1 MWSFISRWRAKK
13 ANVMHQE
20 ALNAAVIHG
29 STAVAII
36 ATSTDG
42 IISLFN
48 SGAEAM
54 LGYSADELVGLQ
66 TPAIFHDLDEV
77 QGHARSLQLEFG
89 ESIAGFDVFVHMT
102 RLNGHEV
109 RAWTYIRK
117 DGARIRVNLT
127 ITALH
132 DAKGLINGYMGI
144 ANDISEYSALQRQL
158 SISQLSFLNAFATA
172 AHGMAIVSPQGTWLD
187 VNISLCEI
195 LGYSHDDLLKTDFQ
209 HITHP
214 DDLSADLELVQQCL
228 SGVISSYELEKR
240 YIHSS
245 GATIYALLS
254 VSLVRDD
261 EQEPLYFI
269 SHIQDF
275 SSRHAAQQRLLER
288 EHQLQ
293 TVVDT
298 VVDAIITINA
308 EGKIESFNHAAEE
321 LFGYLEHEVQNQS
334 LKLLLPH
341 GAPLP
346 RQALFMRSDRTGSLS
361 PLPEIEGRR
370 ADGSHFWMEVQIAKL
385 ASFDESR
392 QVVVV
397 RDITVRR
404 RVERMKE
411 EFISTVSHE
420 LRTPLT
426 AIVGSLDMVVTG
438 VVGELNADQEKLLT
452 IAQRNSQRLSY
463 LINDLLDM
471 DKLVSG
477 NIEMDIEAH
486 ELAPIV
492 AESISLNSSYAS
504 QFGVSYQYSGS
515 CSDEVM
521 TDSARLQQVLANF
534 LSNAAKFSPE
544 NSMVDVVV
552 SDCGPYARISV
563 MDRGV
568 GIPEAKWFQLFAK
581 FSQLDS
587 SDARQRSGTGLGLAI
602 TKALAESMHARVGY
616 EPRKPFGSVF
626 YIELLKKTPAPMIND
641 LSTPMIA

>member
-36 ATSTDG
+36 ATTTDG

-48 SGAEAM
+48 SGAEVM
-54 LGYSADELVGLQ
+54 LGYSADELVGLK
-66 TPAIFHDLDEV
+66 TPVIFHDMDEV
-77 QGHARSLQLEFG
+77 QDHGRALQLEFG
-89 ESIAGFDVFVHMT
+89 EPISGFDVFVHMT
-102 RLNGHEV
+102 RLNGHEA

-117 DGARIRVNLT
+117 DGTRIRVNLT
-127 ITALH
+127 ITAVH
-132 DAKGLINGYMGI
+132 DAQGQINGYMGI
-144 ANDISEYSALQRQL
+144 ANDISEYSALQKQL

-172 AHGMAIVSPQGTWLD
+172 AHGMAIVSPQGTWLE

-214 DDLSADLELVQQCL
+214 HDLGADLELVQQCL
-228 SGVISSYELEKR
+228 SGVISSYQLEKR
-240 YIHSS
+240 YIHSG

-275 SSRHAAQQRLLER
+275 SSRHEAQQRLLER

-334 LKLLLPH
+334 LRLLLPH
-341 GAPLP
+341 GASLP
-346 RQALFMRSDRTGSLS
+346 RQALFMRTDRTGSLS
-361 PLPEIEGRR
+361 PLPEIEGRH

-385 ASFDESR
+385 SNLVESR

-397 RDITVRR
+397 RDITERR

-438 VVGELNADQEKLLT
+438 VLGELNADQEELLI

-477 NIEMDIEAH
+477 SIEMDIEAH

-521 TDSARLQQVLANF
+521 VDSARLQQVLANF

-544 NSMVDVVV
+544 SSVVEVVV

-563 MDRGV
+563 MDEGV
-568 GIPEAKWFQLFAK
+568 GIPEAKWSQLFAK

-587 SDARQRSGTGLGLAI
+587 SDTRQRSGTGLGLAI
-602 TKALAESMHARVGY
+602 TKALAESMQARVGY
-616 EPRKPFGSVF
+616 EPRKPNGSIF
-626 YIELLKKTPAPMIND
+626 YIELLKKIPAPMVND
-641 LSTPMIA
+641 FSTPMIA

>member
-1 MWSFISRWRAKK
+1 MWSFISRWWAKK

-48 SGAEAM
+48 SGAEVM
-54 LGYSADELVGLQ
+54 LGYSADELVGLK
-66 TPAIFHDLDEV
+66 TPAIFHDMDEV

-102 RLNGHEV
+102 RLNGHEA
-109 RAWTYIRK
+109 RTWTYIRK
-117 DGARIRVNLT
+117 DGTRIRVNLT

-132 DAKGLINGYMGI
+132 DAKGRINGYMGI
-144 ANDISEYSALQRQL
+144 ANDISEYSALERQL
-158 SISQLSFLNAFATA
+158 SISKLSFLNAFATA

-245 GATIYALLS
+245 ATTIYALLS

-552 SDCGPYARISV
+552 SDCGPYVRISV
-563 MDRGV
+563 MDTGA
-568 GIPEAKWFQLFAK
+568 GIPETKRSQLFAK